1 MRLRHILVAMFGL
14 AQAEPAWSQAVD
26 RYKEDCLKVEA
37 HGTDWRGASQL
48 YCLRFDPMR
57 TRKDPFG
64 RCQERRFEVDLK
76 NNCDYPVTA
85 FWRFNNGM
93 REQQKL
99 LGPNQSFSVACGQV
113 SDRCEG
119 DVIAYAEKLKR

>member
-1 MRLRHILVAMFGL
+1 VRFRLVVGAALCL
-14 AQAEPAWSQAVD
+14 AQVTPALSQAVD
-26 RYKEDCLKVEA
+26 RYKEDCLKVEP

-48 YCLRFDPMR
+48 HCLKFDPMR

-64 RCQERRFEVDLK
+64 RCQERRFEVDLR
-76 NNCDYPVTA
+76 NNCDYAVTA

-93 REQQKL
+93 REQQRL

-119 DVIAYAEKLKR
+119 DVIAHAEKLKR